1 MPPPTQARHTRL
13 SNRPLVHPCRPPT
26 GSAPQ
31 NVKQLQTALRGHK
44 SVQRAL
50 AQSQLQVAGLSAQL
64 DSARQEVAAAQAASK
79 AADALRSRSGVL
91 ERAWTTALE
100 VRGRGTVAGVEHWQ
114 STAAGA
120 GVQGRRWWPAPRLQR
135 HAAF

>member
-1 MPPPTQARHTRL
+1 MAAATHPGTPRL
-13 SNRPLVHPCRPPT
+13 SSGPLIHRCRPPT
-26 GSAPQ
+26 GSNLQ

-79 AADALRSRSGVL
+79 TADALRSRSGVL

-100 VRGRGTVAGVEHWQ
+100 VRGRGAVAGVE
-114 STAAGA
+114 
-120 GVQGRRWWPAPRLQR
+120 R
-135 HAAF
+135 